1 MKPLAEQDHYE
12 VLDVPRDAS
21 PEDIERAYRVAQATY
36 ADDSLALY
44 SVFDGDD
51 AEALR
56 QRVETAYSVLSSREG
71 RRAYDAWLGGDT
83 VPAAAFAPIAPDAP
97 APAFE
102 RVIAAAEEPPRAE
115 APPPEPRRLPPL
127 EAFPRSPLEG
137 VDEDEASPEY
147 DGTRLRRTRLRR
159 GIELEQIAAI
169 TKINPTYLRFLEE
182 ERFDDLPAAVYVRG
196 FVVAY
201 LRCVGI
207 DPAKGA
213 ASYMARFEA
222 GRAARKKGRSPAT
235 G

>member
-1 MKPLAEQDHYE
+1 M
-12 VLDVPRDAS
+12 R
-21 PEDIERAYRVAQATY
+21 
-36 ADDSLALY
+36 
-44 SVFDGDD
+44 GC
-51 AEALR
+51 
-56 QRVETAYSVLSSREG
+56 
-71 RRAYDAWLGGDT
+71 GDT
-83 VPAAAFAPIAPDAP
+83 IPEAAFAPLAPDAA

-102 RVIAAAEEPPRAE
+102 RVLAAAEEPSRAE
-115 APPPEPRRLPPL
+115 APPPEPRRLSPL
-127 EAFPRSPLEG
+127 QAFPPSPLEG
-137 VDEDEASPEY
+137 GDEDEASPDY

-182 ERFDDLPAAVYVRG
+182 ERFDDLPAAVRG

-207 DPAKGA
+207 DPGKGA

-222 GRAARKKGRSPAT
+222 GRAARKKGRSPAA